1 MGAYENP
8 QPIID
13 RSGEIWGQ
21 AFASFGASIGAG
33 IAQAAAY
40 RAAAKKK
47 QEAEDQRI
55 QAIGYEI
62 EEKTWDEANKNYQ
75 KVLEKNPSLADQFK
89 AETALLLDGDGT
101 EENRGAIWA
110 QTQLATRGNL
120 SREDRKKYRDITQR
134 AGYFQDVVQ
143 SGGADIMVDLEDMK
157 NIKPGDIGSTHY
169 YVGDT
174 LMDRLT
180 SQYSSYVLSNQKIP
194 GAETK
199 KSLKPDEN
207 GNAIIGVET
216 VFDTT
221 TDAGKKVLTDFPEL
235 ADQVK
240 DGKLVFNWSRNI
252 KEIGDGFIREI
263 PKGADPTIVW
273 QDSNAM
279 DDKGNLTANMV
290 LPSKITRERSGAK
303 GIDQVFTDNII
314 NTQGLKDDS
323 VFQAQIEASV
333 SARIAQDT
341 GDLRSYMKNTLKMGP
356 GYDYSGFMKLPADE
370 KIKILKKEEEDRV
383 IETRLKKYASRSA
396 TKEDVAFYNANAKD
410 IQSGEGGITIEEGQ
424 QIYFQR
430 KEATMNAEKPA
441 SGTALKDWQAKANQ
455 RIPQYNETA
464 QFVNTINDP
473 ESDLTPIKKSE
484 KIAQELNRSTEGK
497 NYITGEQ
504 FFKQSD
510 RFNKDLT
517 PGEISTRIRELGMSP
532 FNVYNANDQN
542 DFVNVVDPVD
552 LFNELLYKKGFT
564 TDAINYIEQD
574 YSQHKE

>member
-8 QPIID
+8 QAIID

-21 AFASFGASIGAG
+21 AFANIGASIGAG
-33 IAQAAAY
+33 ISQYYTNKAT
-40 RAAAKKK
+40 AKKK

-221 TDAGKKVLTDFPEL
+221 TAAGKKVLTDFPEL

-252 KEIGDGFIREI
+252 MEIGDGFIREI

-356 GYDYSGFMKLPADE
+356 DYDYSGFMKLPADE

-410 IQSGEGGITIEEGQ
+410 IQSGEGGITIEEGE
-424 QIYFQR
+424 QIYFWR

-441 SGTALKDWQAKANQ
+441 SGTPLKDWQTKAIQ

-464 QFVNTINDP
+464 EFVNTINDP

-484 KIAQELNRSTEGK
+484 KIAQELNRYTEGK
-497 NYITGEQ
+497 NYITGDQYLLRSPEGKGLN
-504 FFKQSD
+504 FAERSA
-510 RFNKDLT
+510 
-517 PGEISTRIRELGMSP
+517 ELSKKGMSP
-532 FNVYNANDQN
+532 FNVYNATDQN

-552 LFNELLYKKGFT
+552 LFNDLLSKKGFT

>member
-21 AFASFGASIGAG
+21 AIASFGTSIGAG

-62 EEKTWDEANKNYQ
+62 EEKAWDEANKNYQ

-110 QTQLATRGNL
+110 QTQLATARNL
-120 SREDRKKYRDITQR
+120 SKEDRKKYRDIAQR
-134 AGYFQDVVQ
+134 AVDFQNVVQ
-143 SGGADIMVDLEDMK
+143 SGGANIMADLEDMK
-157 NIKPGDIGSTHY
+157 NIKPGDVGSTHY

-174 LMDRLT
+174 LMDRLK
-180 SQYSSYVLSNQKIP
+180 SQFSSAVLSNQKIP

-221 TDAGKKVLTDFPEL
+221 TAAGKKVLTDFPEL

-314 NTQGLKDDS
+314 NTQGLKNDS

-370 KIKILKKEEEDRV
+370 KIKILKKEEENRV
-383 IETRLKKYASRSA
+383 IETRLKKYASRPA

-410 IQSGEGGITIEEGQ
+410 IQSGEGGITIEEGE

-430 KEATMNAEKPA
+430 KEATMNAETPA
-441 SGTALKDWQAKANQ
+441 SATPLKDWQAKANQ
-455 RIPQYNETA
+455 RIPQYNQTVK
-464 QFVNTINDP
+464 FLNTINDK

-497 NYITGEQ
+497 NYITGDQ
-504 FFKQSD
+504 FLLQSD
-510 RFNKDLT
+510 NGKGKSFAERSAFL
-517 PGEISTRIRELGMSP
+517 REQGMSP

-564 TDAINYIEQD
+564 NDAINYIRRNQMPD
-574 YSQHKE
+574 

>member
-120 SREDRKKYRDITQR
+120 SKEDRKKYRDITQR

-221 TDAGKKVLTDFPEL
+221 TAAGKKVLTDFPEL

-410 IQSGEGGITIEEGQ
+410 IQSGEGGITIEEGE
-424 QIYFQR
+424 QIYFWR

-441 SGTALKDWQAKANQ
+441 SGTPLKDWQTKAIQ

-464 QFVNTINDP
+464 EFVNTINDP

-484 KIAQELNRSTEGK
+484 KIAQELNRYTEGK
-497 NYITGEQ
+497 NYITGDQYLLRSPEGKGLN
-504 FFKQSD
+504 FAERSA
-510 RFNKDLT
+510 
-517 PGEISTRIRELGMSP
+517 ELSKKGMSP
-532 FNVYNANDQN
+532 FNVYNATDQN

-552 LFNELLYKKGFT
+552 LFNDLLSKKGFT

>member
-8 QPIID
+8 QAIID

-21 AFASFGASIGAG
+21 AFANIGASIGAG
-33 IAQAAAY
+33 ISQYYTNKAT
-40 RAAAKKK
+40 AKKK

-221 TDAGKKVLTDFPEL
+221 TAAGKKVLTDFPEL

-356 GYDYSGFMKLPADE
+356 DYDYSGFMKLPADE

-410 IQSGEGGITIEEGQ
+410 IQSGEGGITIEEGE
-424 QIYFQR
+424 QIYFWR

-441 SGTALKDWQAKANQ
+441 SGTPLKDWQTKAIQ

-464 QFVNTINDP
+464 EFVNTINDP

-484 KIAQELNRSTEGK
+484 KIAQELNRYTEGK
-497 NYITGEQ
+497 NYITGDQYLLRSPEGKGLN
-504 FFKQSD
+504 FAERSA
-510 RFNKDLT
+510 
-517 PGEISTRIRELGMSP
+517 ELSKKGMSP
-532 FNVYNANDQN
+532 FNVYNATDQN

-552 LFNELLYKKGFT
+552 LFNDLLSKKGFT

>member
-8 QPIID
+8 QAIID

-33 IAQAAAY
+33 ITQAAAY

-110 QTQLATRGNL
+110 KTQLATRGNL

-143 SGGADIMVDLEDMK
+143 SGGADIMVDLEDME

-216 VFDTT
+216 VFDIT

-279 DDKGNLTANMV
+279 DDKGNLTPNMV
-290 LPSKITRERSGAK
+290 LPSKITRERSGAR

-356 GYDYSGFMKLPADE
+356 DYDYSGFMKLPADE

-410 IQSGEGGITIEEGQ
+410 IQSGEAGITIEEGE

-430 KEATMNAEKPA
+430 KETTMNAEKPA
-441 SGTALKDWQAKANQ
+441 SGTALKDWEVKAKQ
-455 RIPQYNETA
+455 RIPQYNETVK
-464 QFVNTINDP
+464 FVNTINDA

-497 NYITGEQ
+497 NYITGDQYLLQMKE
-504 FFKQSD
+504 
-510 RFNKDLT
+510 
-517 PGEISTRIRELGMSP
+517 GEGLNFAERSALLSKRGMSP

-542 DFVNVVDPVD
+542 DFINVVDPVD
-552 LFNELLYKKGFT
+552 LFNELLFKKGFT
-564 TDAINYIEQD
+564 TDAITYIRRNQMPD
-574 YSQHKE
+574 